1 MLAHRGYYKF
11 SKEIRLSRL
20 WHKIY
25 LLSETPTTNR
35 LLLVF
40 LMRQHTVA
48 RVSLSLCQ
56 RLQRHRGSISGY
68 LVGNSTAC
76 NIKSPF
82 KKSVIAD
89 AQENISG
96 EANLPALC
104 QILTTGDKLNSRTN
118 ASFLDVTESKNKLPE
133 ESGE

>member
-56 RLQRHRGSISGY
+56 RLPRHRGSISGY

-82 KKSVIAD
+82 KKASLQMHKKTFRVKRIC
-89 AQENISG
+89 Q
-96 EANLPALC
+96 LC
-104 QILTTGDKLNSRTN
+104 AKSSQLATNSIHVPMLL
-118 ASFLDVTESKNKLPE
+118 FLM
-133 ESGE
+133 